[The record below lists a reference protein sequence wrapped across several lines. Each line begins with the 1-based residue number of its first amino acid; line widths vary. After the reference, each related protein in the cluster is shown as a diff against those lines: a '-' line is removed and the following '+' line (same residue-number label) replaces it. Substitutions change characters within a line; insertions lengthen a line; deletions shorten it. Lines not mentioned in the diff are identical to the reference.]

1 MDKVVDHLLVFKGN
15 GNIKDFPGNYTQYRE
30 WEKLQPDA
38 PASTSARSCAG
49 KDSREARSSSPAS
62 SSSST
67 AGDVASSGKRKLTY
81 KEKRELEQLEKDIEA
96 LEVEKKQ
103 IEEALCGGTT
113 SVEEITTMS
122 KRLPVLNDELDEK
135 SMRWLEL
142 SEI

>member
-1 MDKVVDHLLVFKGN
+1 MFN
-15 GNIKDFPGNYTQYRE
+15 GDGEIKDFPGNYTQYRE
-30 WEKLQPDA
+30 WNALQPKEA
-38 PASTSARSCAG
+38 KPQTSSKPAKPQNDPQET
-49 KDSREARSSSPAS
+49 
-62 SSSST
+62 
-67 AGDVASSGKRKLTY
+67 KRKLTY

-96 LEVEKKQ
+96 LEAEKKQ

-122 KRLPVLNDELDEK
+122 KRLPVLNEELDEK